1 MRGAAPGIGSTIV
14 ALLLAL
20 STLVALAPSA
30 TANVVEAANPTPITI
45 TKDASCCAA
54 QPASSYP
61 SSISVTE
68 ANGLL
73 TEVEVTL
80 WGLKDSNAEGLQ
92 VLLVGPGG
100 NRIVLMASYEVGRH
114 VTLNTD
120 WSFVTLSQRVQCPEP
135 EGMWRGAGAT
145 EPFNCGLSEP
155 FPEPAPPG
163 PYVER
168 LEDVGNGGATGEWK
182 LYVANDASDGQG
194 TVATGWSLKLH
205 VTPIVRLPPGGNSEA
220 LEHAGQGAQEEYA
233 RFLAE
238 QRAQQ
243 TQAEQARRE
252 REAREREQAAPTP
265 PAPCVVPALSGHSL
279 LGVKRLLTQ
288 AHCRL
293 GHVSVR
299 LHDHKSLV
307 VVRQSA
313 VKGRRLAG
321 GSAVGIVLGVRHA
334 RT

>member
-1 MRGAAPGIGSTIV
+1 MRGARPGIGSTFV

-20 STLVALAPSA
+20 SALVALAPSA
-30 TANVVEAANPTPITI
+30 TANVVEATNPTPITI
-45 TKDASCCAA
+45 AKDTSCCIA
-54 QPASSYP
+54 QPSSTYP
-61 SSISVTE
+61 SSISVTD

-80 WGLKDSNAEGLQ
+80 RGLKDSNAEGLQ

-100 NRIVLMASYEVGRH
+100 NRIVLMASYDAGRH
-114 VTLNTD
+114 VTLNSD

-155 FPEPAPPG
+155 FPEPAPAG

-168 LEDVGNGGATGEWK
+168 LEDVGNGGVTGEWK

-205 VTPIVRLPPGGNSEA
+205 VTPIVRLPPGGDSEA

-233 RFLAE
+233 QFLAE

-243 TQAEQARRE
+243 GQAEQAQRE
-252 REAREREQAAPTP
+252 REASEREHAPAAA
-265 PAPCVVPALSGHSL
+265 APCVVPALSGHSL
-279 LGVKRLLTQ
+279 LGVKRLLIR

-293 GHVSVR
+293 GHVSLR
-299 LHDHKSLV
+299 RHGHRSLV

-313 VKGRRLAG
+313 ARGRRLAG
-321 GSAVGIVLGVRHA
+321 GSAVAIVLGVRHA
-334 RT
+334 SA